1 MSTGRPY
8 RSSLRAEQADETRR
22 RIRQSARDLFADRGF
37 TNTTI
42 AQIAEGAGVATQ
54 TVYSA
59 YKSKGGVVRA
69 MIEDLEESADQN
81 RWVARIRAES
91 DPHRQL
97 GLFVGWIR
105 SFFEMG
111 APILRAAMTARGDPD
126 VAMLRAQGDANRLGG
141 TTELARHWAETGALR
156 SRLEQGEAAQRLWLL
171 TSPEQYL
178 LATDEL
184 GWSPGDYQDWLT
196 SMLQRELLKPD
207 GDVGGSRDPMDP
219 SRNRET

>member
-8 RSSLRAEQADETRR
+8 RSRLRTEQADETRR
-22 RIRQSARDLFADRGF
+22 RIRQSARNLFADQGF

-59 YKSKGGVVRA
+59 YKSKGGVVRG
-69 MIEDLEESADQN
+69 MLEDLEESADQDE
-81 RWVARIRAES
+81 WVKRIRAES

-97 GLFVGWIR
+97 GVFVTWIR
-105 SFFEMG
+105 TLFEMG
-111 APILRAAMTARGDPD
+111 APILRAAIAALGDSD
-126 VAMLRAQGDANRLGG
+126 VAALRAQGDANRLGG
-141 TTELARHWAETGALR
+141 TTALAEHWAQIGALR
-156 SRLEQGEAAQRLWLL
+156 PGLESGEAAQRLWLL

-184 GWSPGDYQDWLT
+184 GWSPGDYQDWIT
-196 SMLQRELLKPD
+196 SMAQRELLAPD
-207 GDVGGSRDPMDP
+207 GDA
-219 SRNRET
+219 